1 MVRMNRKR
9 RAPGTKPKRAARS
22 GLSKVQKK
30 QVKALVAQPA
40 ETKYVSLFGY
50 AMNGGGNI
58 LGTGVL
64 PNVVS
69 GTAANT
75 AWGLI
80 PFVNQSTV
88 AANGATRVGNKITNV
103 TLRSDFQFWINPL
116 RAGTSTIDYTVKVF
130 IVQAKR
136 IKSNAGI
143 FSLPAG
149 ALLDNGDAT
158 SIDWNPIGG
167 AADKALATY
176 PLNKEVFTSKMVKSF
191 RLFVNQGQQ
200 TADITATVAPNS
212 SSQAQMN
219 FSYTHKHKGA
229 LTYVDNN
236 LGTVLPENLSLF
248 CYAVVYDNVAL
259 AAAATNTIVLATVRN
274 HMWFKD
280 A

>member
-1 MVRMNRKR
+1 MPLKSYLKRK
-9 RAPGTKPKRAARS
+9 ANKYAKKAAAK

-30 QVKALVAQPA
+30 QVKALVAQPV

-103 TLRSDFQFWINPL
+103 TLRSDFQFWINPI
-116 RAGTSTIDYTVKVF
+116 RAGASTIDYTVKVF

-136 IKSNAGI
+136 INSNAGI

-176 PLNKEVFTSKMVKSF
+176 PLNKEVFTSKCVKSF
-191 RLFVNQGQQ
+191 RLFMNQGQQ
-200 TADITATVAPNS
+200 TADITAGVAPNS
-212 SSQAQMN
+212 TSQSQMN
-219 FSYTHKHKGA
+219 FSYTHRHKGS
-229 LTYVDNN
+229 LSYVDTN

-248 CYAVVYDNVAL
+248 CYAVVYDNSAL
-259 AAAATNTIVLATVRN
+259 AAAATNTVVLATVRN